1 MEVKYSLT
9 LYRNRYNAY
18 SKLYHGMC
26 YEGDSGLDIYVPSEV
41 VVPAKSQAK
50 IKLGIHCSVKK
61 NTTFRFP
68 NQESQTVSQNVGF
81 FLLPRS
87 SISKTPLR
95 MSNSVGLIDAG
106 YRGQIMAPVD
116 NISDEDYVIKSGD
129 RLFQLVNS
137 DLAPFSE
144 IIEKDED
151 DLEETERGSGGFGST
166 N

>member
-9 LYRNRYNAY
+9 LYKNRYNAY
-18 SKLYHGMC
+18 PNLYHDIC
-26 YEGDSGLDIYVPSEV
+26 YEGDSGLDIYVPNEV
-41 VVPAKSQAK
+41 VIPAKSQAK

-68 NQESQTVSQNVGF
+68 NQEPQTVSQGVGF

-95 MSNSVGLIDAG
+95 LANSVGLIDAG

-129 RLFQLVNS
+129 RLFQLVNA

-144 IIEKDED
+144 IIEKNEE

-166 N
+166 G